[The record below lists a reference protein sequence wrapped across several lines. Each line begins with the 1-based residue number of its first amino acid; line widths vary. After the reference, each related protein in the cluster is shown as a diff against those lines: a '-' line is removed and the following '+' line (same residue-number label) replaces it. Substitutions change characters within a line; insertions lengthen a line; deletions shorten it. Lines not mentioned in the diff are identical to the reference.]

1 MTGSRSEGLVHCAAG
16 HNGGGGIVWRYH
28 CNYMVGIHRRL
39 TTGTVIG
46 IRRLRVCTDSSNKG
60 LAMRILRINNRYFVA
75 HSERELYDA
84 ALKVLNERRVF
95 MDDSYPKGEREY
107 VSMICDEMDGEE
119 ALIYLRKQMDMELIA
134 PEVI

>member
-16 HNGGGGIVWRYH
+16 HNGGGGIVWRYP
-28 CNYMVGIHRRL
+28 CNHMVGIHRRL
-39 TTGTVIG
+39 ATGTVIG
-46 IRRLRVCTDSSNKG
+46 TAGVRVCTNSSNKG

-84 ALKVLNERRVF
+84 ALKVLNECRVF

-107 VSMICDEMDGEE
+107 VSMICDEMDGEN
-119 ALIYLRKQMDMELIA
+119 ALVYLDKRRDIELIA